1 VATLS
6 RLEWKALAAP
16 WQACIEEAWTSYRE
30 GSVPIGAAILD
41 AEGRLAA
48 TGRNHRAGG
57 GFEGSE
63 PHGQRLAHAEL
74 TALFQATAAH
84 TDLRGFSLYSTME
97 PCPLCTG
104 ALAMARVGV
113 VHFAARDLFAGSL
126 GLLDASAF
134 LRSRQVRVEGPF
146 DARLEEL
153 MLALNADFWLRQTTA
168 SARRLI
174 ELWRVAFPSAVELG
188 ELLHSTAVL
197 EAAAREAL
205 PARDV
210 LALME
215 STAEGRHQP

>member
-113 VHFAARDLFAGSL
+113 VHFAARDAAFDRRPGSRRPRGAAGPRCAGAHGVNGRGPSPAL
-126 GLLDASAF
+126 SAF
-134 LRSRQVRVEGPF
+134 R
-146 DARLEEL
+146 
-153 MLALNADFWLRQTTA
+153 
-168 SARRLI
+168 
-174 ELWRVAFPSAVELG
+174 
-188 ELLHSTAVL
+188 
-197 EAAAREAL
+197 
-205 PARDV
+205 
-210 LALME
+210 
-215 STAEGRHQP
+215 GR